1 MRKMRYIL
9 WNSDT
14 LQKCEIFFKIQILC
28 EYVNYSTKMQ
38 ILRENTNIL
47 RNAGTMQILRENT
60 TQKYYTKIQVA
71 NIRALYEKCEY
82 NANTMQ
88 ILCEYYTFTS
98 RCDDANIQARRLLR
112 VYRAELLVRLDQF
125 SYTPS

>member
-14 LQKCEIFFKIQILC
+14 LQKCEIFFEIQILC

-38 ILRENTNIL
+38 ILRKNTNIL

-60 TQKYYTKIQVA
+60 TQKYYTEIRVA

-82 NANTMQ
+82 NANTTQM
-88 ILCEYYTFTS
+88 LCEYYIFTS
-98 RCDDANIQARRLLR
+98 RCNDAKIQANRLLR

-125 SYTPS
+125 SYTHS